1 ISAKE
6 EIKVAEGSR
15 AKTPI
20 ETTGG
25 GGVTDLSTG
34 AKGAGAASPGGAQS
48 PSGEN
53 DYYATLRDASQD
65 SPTRRR
71 QTEIFE
77 QQRREH
83 YSANY
88 VEFGMGKE
96 LAEKTMKMSSSGFIS
111 HADRQPLKTTV
122 TQQQQQQQPKQQ
134 TKDIK
139 GN

>member
-1 ISAKE
+1 M
-6 EIKVAEGSR
+6 AEGSR

-71 QTEIFE
+71 QVCLPRFYFPPPPPPHCNLFQI
-77 QQRREH
+77 
-83 YSANY
+83 
-88 VEFGMGKE
+88 
-96 LAEKTMKMSSSGFIS
+96 I
-111 HADRQPLKTTV
+111 
-122 TQQQQQQQPKQQ
+122 
-134 TKDIK
+134 
-139 GN
+139 